1 MFEAAQAAGAS
12 LGAHSTLP
20 NAALQHAAIPA
31 PLVLQKHK
39 ATHRTVTSHASML
52 MMGCSLLFK
61 WRLKHSSLDAK
72 PMGDQDNSIS
82 FAGWYATSEGKV
94 PCECGAR
101 ICPVGVWNCPECG
114 HNGPSAGI
122 ICLNQHGHI
131 SGQRTTSR
139 DAIMPCVV
147 SGGTNIF

>member
-12 LGAHSTLP
+12 LGAHSTLL

-31 PLVLQKHK
+31 PLVLQKPK
-39 ATHRTVTSHASML
+39 VTHRIVTSHASML
-52 MMGCSLLFK
+52 MMGCSLPPE

-72 PMGDQDNSIS
+72 PMADQDSSIS

-94 PCECGAR
+94 PCECDAR
-101 ICPVGVWNCPECG
+101 ICPDGVWNCQECG

-122 ICLNQHGHI
+122 IWLNQHGHI

-139 DAIMPCVV
+139 DASMPCEIPGV
-147 SGGTNIF
+147 TNIF